1 MLMKSKT
8 TICRNCNAQIA
19 KDAKN
24 CPSCGAKNK
33 KPFYKRTGF
42 ILLMII
48 LVIGVISFIGKNKR
62 EKFDW
67 NEVEFCESCQNQNQM
82 LEQYTA
88 TIMIH

>member
-1 MLMKSKT
+1 MRS
-8 TICRNCNAQIA
+8 
-19 KDAKN
+19 
-24 CPSCGAKNK
+24 KNK

-48 LVIGVISFIGKNKR
+48 LVIGVISFIGKIKGKNLIGMK
-62 EKFDW
+62 W
-67 NEVEFCESCQNQNQM
+67 NFVRGCQNQNQM